1 MAPGTSEDS
10 PADID
15 LHVYAERIG
24 MLYRFTPMTLLSAVF
39 LSAILL
45 GVLAEAV
52 PFDKLATWFGLNC
65 VVSGIRYLQI
75 LHFRRRA
82 PMAEDVKRWVAPFV
96 ALVVLA
102 GAVWALLGT
111 WLLPTDPIYR
121 SINIISLAGVAAVGM
136 FTLSY
141 HLGAYLAMVVPALL
155 VPVALLMIS
164 AGPGEVPL
172 GIAILFFFL
181 VVLANAW
188 RNLRSTQELL
198 RLRFRNARI
207 AVEREIAQHN
217 AEEAS
222 KAKGEFLANMSHEI
236 RTPLIGVLGMAQ
248 LLDDTPLNEDQRHKL
263 RVVQHSGEHLLG
275 LLNDILDVSKIE
287 AGKLSFVSE
296 PLDLRQ
302 TIVDVWELFETRM
315 REKALEPIL
324 DLAPDLPRW
333 VLGDSARLRQ
343 VLNNL
348 LGNALKFTESGSV
361 RLAVRLNEPGRKANL
376 RFDIIDTG
384 IGIPHADLTQIFES
398 FQQGDNSAAR
408 RYAGSGLGLTISRQL
423 VSAMGGDIG
432 CDSALGGGST
442 FWFSIALP
450 ETAAPA
456 MPPPTA
462 ATLPRGGLRGRILL
476 VEDNNISAEVARY
489 MLSGFGL
496 SVDWVASAEDA
507 LIHAENARYDLIL
520 MDCQLPQMDGYE
532 ATGILRRREQG
543 IGQDPTPI
551 VALTAHALQGERKR
565 CLAAGMDDY
574 VVKPFS
580 REDLLKALLR
590 NLRETHAD
598 SAPPT

>member
-1 MAPGTSEDS
+1 MAPGTGEDS
-10 PADID
+10 PADIE

-24 MLYRFTPMTLLSAVF
+24 MLYRFTPMTLLSAVI

-45 GVLAEAV
+45 GVLADAV
-52 PFDKLATWFGLNC
+52 PFDKLLIWFGLSC

-82 PMAEDVKRWVAPFV
+82 PLAEDAHRWLPPFV
-96 ALVVLA
+96 ALVLLA
-102 GAVWALLGT
+102 GSLWALLGT

-121 SINIISLAGVAAVGM
+121 SINLVSLAGVAAVGM

-141 HLGAYLAMVVPALL
+141 HLTAYLAMAVPALL
-155 VPVALLMIS
+155 IPVAFLFVS
-164 AGPGEVPL
+164 AAPGEIPL
-172 GIAILFFFL
+172 GICLVFFFL
-181 VVLANAW
+181 IVLANAL
-188 RNLRSTQELL
+188 RNQRSTQELL

-207 AVEREIAQHN
+207 AVEREIAQRH

-287 AGKLSFVSE
+287 AGKLSFVNE
-296 PLDLRQ
+296 PIDLRQ
-302 TIVDVWELFETRM
+302 AVFDVWDLFETRM
-315 REKALEPIL
+315 REKGLEPL
-324 DLAPDLPRW
+324 LELAPDLPRW

-348 LGNALKFTESGSV
+348 LGNALKFTEKGGVRLSV
-361 RLAVRLNEPGRKANL
+361 RCNEPGRNANL
-376 RFDIIDTG
+376 RFDIVDTG
-384 IGIPHADLTQIFES
+384 IGISHAELAQIFES
-398 FQQGDNSAAR
+398 FHQGDNSAAR
-408 RYAGSGLGLTISRQL
+408 RYGGSGLGLTISRQL
-423 VSAMGGDIG
+423 VAAMGGDIG

-442 FWFSIALP
+442 FWFTISLP

-456 MPPPTA
+456 TPPLTS

-496 SVDWVASAEDA
+496 TADRVSTGEDA
-507 LIHAENARYDLIL
+507 LAHAEQTRYDLIL

-532 ATGILRRREQG
+532 ATRTLRRREQA
-543 IGQDPTPI
+543 IARQPTPV
-551 VALTAHALQGERKR
+551 VALTAHALQGERER

-580 REDLLKALLR
+580 REELLRALLR

-598 SAPPT
+598 GASPT